1 MPKPSHFHGRLQGR
15 VVLVTGAGSA
25 GSGAGTGS
33 AIAHLFALEG
43 ARVALIDR
51 ERARAEHTLAMIAE
65 GGGSAHVL
73 EGDITNAATC
83 EGLVAAAAE
92 RFGGLDILVNN
103 VGVASGT
110 RLEDQGE
117 ADWHRIL
124 NVNLTGAMLMTR
136 SALPHLKQHRRGCI
150 VNIASLAGL
159 VAVGGSVAYGASKA
173 GLIQLTRDVALQY
186 GPEGI
191 RANVIVPGHI
201 FTPMTDGM
209 FDEAARELRRK
220 IAPLGLVG
228 DAWDVAQAALF
239 LASDEARFVS
249 GACLPVDGG
258 VSVIGALAGTG
269 LANR

>member
-1 MPKPSHFHGRLQGR
+1 MPKPNQFHGRLTDR
-15 VVLVTGAGSA
+15 VALVTGAGSQ
-25 GSGAGTGS
+25 GTGVGTGR

-43 ARVALIDR
+43 ALVALVDR
-51 ERARAEHTLAMIAE
+51 DRARAEETLAMIAE
-65 GGGSAHVL
+65 SGGTAHVL

-83 EGLVAAAAE
+83 EGLIAATAE
-92 RFGGLDILVNN
+92 HFGGLDILVNN
-103 VGVASGT
+103 VGIASGG
-110 RLEDQGE
+110 RLEDQSE
-117 ADWHRIL
+117 SDWHRML

-136 SALPHLKQHRRGCI
+136 SALPHLKRYRRGCI
-150 VNIASLAGL
+150 VNIASLAGI

-201 FTPMTDGM
+201 FTPMIDGL

-258 VSVIGALAGTG
+258 VSVIGALAGVG
-269 LANR
+269 LVNR